1 MEWTQLKQKHIQGSA
16 AGMGKKRFI
25 LAGAKKAKIIAD
37 KLGRDSPGKV
47 LKKNS

>member
-25 LAGAKKAKIIAD
+25 LAGAKGAKIKAD
-37 KLGRDSPGKV
+37 RLARDSLGKV
-47 LKKNS
+47 LKKSS